1 MAEHLSTWP
10 RNTPDEPGERE
21 RAIAKALAE
30 GGATV
35 VETSEPRVRHR
46 HTSEGFRELPDPVRR
61 AVIEFD
67 DRANLYLAGAVIVDH
82 FDDHLERE
90 QWRDTI
96 RDEYGEE
103 IKAYLRNNRMRNNV
117 ITPLGVPLSN
127 LLNNLRSLPADNRVR
142 QMLEGTVTAA
152 LVFFRQEFMGHR
164 HYANAPDSEKVQIID
179 EFSRLLGDYLDASER
194 I

>member
-1 MAEHLSTWP
+1 MIEHRSSWP
-10 RNTPDEPGERE
+10 RNTPDKPGERE

-35 VETSEPRVRHR
+35 IETSEPRVRHR
-46 HTSEGFRELPDPVRR
+46 HASERFTELPEPVRR

-67 DRANLYLAGAVIVDH
+67 DRANMYLAGAVIVDH
-82 FDDHLERE
+82 FDDHVERE

-96 RDEYGEE
+96 RESYGEE

-127 LLNNLRSLPADNRVR
+127 LLNNMRALPADNAVR
-142 QMLEGTVTAA
+142 LMLEGHVTAA
-152 LVFFRQEFMGHR
+152 LVYFRQQFMGHR
-164 HYANAPDSEKVQIID
+164 RYATSPDSEKVQIIE
-179 EFSRLLGDYLDASER
+179 EFSGLLEGYLDASER
-194 I
+194 V